1 MSKNGAAVLWKVSI
15 KYQEKYN
22 LAVFPLFFCTW
33 IHSKNT
39 NFWKKFS
46 LFFCLT
52 PGIEPRTLADYWRAR
67 MMSRQATAV
76 TGPVSRTAVF
86 SGKGGVALGR
96 AGHVRALPRQSDHVF
111 RPKNCW
117 LWQCCVSGSARIRIK
132 KGLPDP
138 HGQMLIRIRT
148 ILEGL
153 KCCIN

>member
-1 MSKNGAAVLWKVSI
+1 MSQNGAAVLWKVSI

-22 LAVFPLFFCTW
+22 LAVFPLFFLYLD
-33 IHSKNT
+33 SQQKY
-39 NFWKKFS
+39 KF
-46 LFFCLT
+46 LKEIFLIFCLT
-52 PGIEPRTLADYWRAR
+52 PGMEPRTLADYWRAR

-96 AGHVRALPRQSDHVF
+96 AGHVRTLPRQSDHVF